1 MNIKPLGNRVVLKQ
15 AKVEEKTS
23 SGIILTGNAQEKPQY
38 LEVVA
43 VGPGIN
49 DANGNKIPVE
59 VSVGQKVIWQ
69 KYSGSTVKM
78 DDEEYTI
85 INAEDILAI
94 IE

>member
-1 MNIKPLGNRVVLKQ
+1 MHMNIKPLGNRVVLKQ

-49 DANGNKIPVE
+49 DANGN
-59 VSVGQKVIWQ
+59 
-69 KYSGSTVKM
+69 
-78 DDEEYTI
+78 
-85 INAEDILAI
+85 
-94 IE
+94 